1 VPKIL
6 IIDDDPTILEG
17 LRRLLTR
24 SGYEAVVAPNGIL
37 GLEAAR
43 RHAVDVVVTD
53 LVMPGVS
60 GLDLIKLL
68 QGLDPTLPVIVL
80 TGNATLESAISAMR
94 HAGAFDFLQKP
105 ITDPKEVELAIAQAF
120 VHRERI
126 RSLIGVSVS
135 SERRTA
141 RERTAKL
148 CDRERELLQLLAQGL
163 DNAAIADTA
172 CLSQKTI
179 RNYLSAL
186 YAKLGVE
193 NRTQAVLLLAQ
204 AGEQP

>member
-24 SGYEAVVAPNGIL
+24 SGYEVAVAPNGIL

-43 RHAVDVVVTD
+43 KQTVDVVVTD
-53 LVMPGVS
+53 LAMPGVS
-60 GLDLIKLL
+60 GLDLIKLI

-80 TGNATLESAISAMR
+80 TGNATLETAIHAMR

-120 VHRERI
+120 VHRERL
-126 RSLIGVSVS
+126 RTTIGVSIS
-135 SERRTA
+135 SERRNA
-141 RERTAKL
+141 KERIGQTSV
-148 CDRERELLQLLAQGL
+148 RERELLKLLAQGL
-163 DNAAIADTA
+163 DNESIAEAA
-172 CLSQKTI
+172 CLSRKTI

-204 AGEQP
+204 AGEQS